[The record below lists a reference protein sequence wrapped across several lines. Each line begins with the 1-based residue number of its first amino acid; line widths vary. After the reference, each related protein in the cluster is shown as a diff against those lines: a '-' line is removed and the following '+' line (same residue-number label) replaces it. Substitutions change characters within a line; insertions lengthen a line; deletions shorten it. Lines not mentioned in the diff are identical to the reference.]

1 MNRYT
6 QLNEFRSD
14 LYAPPVDLIGKAM
27 ELSQQRYDKNLALA
41 SEIQNNFIPSL
52 PQDRKKANELQDY
65 YSKQVDDVVSKYRGD
80 YSQASNDLTS
90 LLYKIK
96 KDFGPG
102 GEAGAIIQN
111 YKNYQDWM
119 KESQD
124 LVEKGKALGEDLNLA
139 NNYFLKNYQGIG
151 QRDPVTGS
159 FNRFTPETLTQ
170 HVDPEGII
178 QDVYKNFK
186 PQKTRVGR
194 TVFKNGLQ
202 TQITEE
208 VEGISPDRLY
218 PSFNTALQSNP
229 GLMQYAQQK
238 ARFLGV
244 DPEQVLG
251 YFDQYSQQRARDLSY
266 MNTVDEQ
273 KSERDP
279 LMLVRERAR
288 LAKKNQEELLKSFY
302 QYEPTVDVVSKEQS
316 TITPDNYD
324 QQVDWKTN
332 VAQALSPLGLVIP
345 GAAGLAFG
353 TQVYAKGAKDEAA
366 KTAGKP
372 FAELLKDPQYVANTR
387 IDKPLAEA
395 SMDIQIGKLSSNPN
409 EARAIFDRKYGKDKK
424 WTKEFDRKTVA
435 YYKQN
440 EANNSRYPVITQ
452 PIVDPDANKQVIS
465 RIAGQMLDPN
475 RVSVYKIGS
484 PGITSAASFGLK
496 SEDILSKDRAI
507 PQAAYAKPGPGLVAA
522 GYQIPTPKG
531 TFVFVDQDT
540 RRQAASDELAA
551 GLNPIFRD
559 GLTEGGIMPIGFD
572 GKEKVLAIPKVN
584 YILNSN
590 GLLDMRLEGHRV
602 QQKNGSFVL
611 TGEVYP
617 LNLEALYQNY
627 EEDFK
632 GYQGSGASSKNF
644 KLFTEQFEF

>member
-14 LYAPPVDLIGKAM
+14 LYTPPVDLIGKAM